1 MRSSEVVTLVATMFL
16 VVVGWPRRISLR
28 QHGWVTALGLACAAL
43 VAVRLAISAR
53 FPISGG
59 IVGDWLPCV
68 LILVV
73 YWQAGRFAGS
83 LNSRLQAWLLRFDLR
98 RVGWLLHWWARRAR
112 GWMRGSL
119 ELAYM
124 FCYLL
129 VPAGVVVLYWAGQRG
144 AIDQYWLVVL
154 SASYLC
160 YLMVPFAQ
168 TAPPRMVDGILP
180 PPPAGHRIRSL
191 NWLICRRASI
201 HLNTFPSAH
210 VAASVAASLVLLHA
224 VPIVGA
230 LFLVI
235 SVGIAAG
242 AVLGRYHYL
251 PDVVLGALVAVAVGC
266 AAG

>member
-1 MRSSEVVTLVATMFL
+1 MRPSELVTLVASLFL
-16 VVVGWPRRISLR
+16 VAAAWLPGFSPR
-28 QHGWVTALGLACAAL
+28 QKGWVAALGLACAAL

-53 FPISGG
+53 FPVSGG
-59 IVGDWLPCV
+59 IVGDWLPCL

-83 LNSRLQAWLLRFDLR
+83 PNSRLQEWLLRFDLR
-98 RVGWLLHWWARRAR
+98 RAGGLLRWWARRAR

-129 VPAGVVVLYWAGQRG
+129 VPAGVVALYWARQRG
-144 AIDQYWLVVL
+144 AIDRYWLVLL
-154 SASYLC
+154 SASYIC
-160 YLMVPFAQ
+160 YLMVPFLQ

-180 PPPAGHRIRSL
+180 PPPAKHRIRSL

-210 VAASVAASLVLLHA
+210 VAASVAASLVLLQA
-224 VPIVGA
+224 VPAVGA
-230 LFLVI
+230 LFLVF
-235 SVGIAAG
+235 SVGVAAG

-266 AAG
+266 VVG